1 MKTPKFTSRTTEFL
15 LDLIGGEQMNEKTIK
30 QIRAEIRETKREMK
44 AMGIR
49 RTSCMNG
56 GLDRQT
62 WQYNARLFKLEQ
74 IELRDALSVDQQA
87 ALNGM
92 TEGGPS
98 WGSEPVDYF
107 LGGKANVK

>member
-1 MKTPKFTSRTTEFL
+1 MSNEVSFECACGFKHQK
-15 LDLIGGEQMNEKTIK
+15 GEYKSFFC
-30 QIRAEIRETKREMK
+30 RP
-44 AMGIR
+44 
-49 RTSCMNG
+49 
-56 GLDRQT
+56 
-62 WQYNARLFKLEQ
+62 
-74 IELRDALSVDQQA
+74 LSEDQQA